1 MGESIVPWD
10 GMIEDPKFMHELE
23 HADNGMFLI
32 KGTFSAQSYSC
43 IIDTRN
49 DTWFSLD
56 AVQPQQESDPVDS
69 LNSSGNQS
77 QEETR
82 SRQVQSP
89 QVSLSFQSAQNIPI
103 LPSYID
109 HEGVDE
115 KSVNGSE

>member
-23 HADNGMFLI
+23 HAGNGMFLI

-56 AVQPQQESDPVDS
+56 TVQVQQGADPIDS

-77 QEETR
+77 QDEAV

-89 QVSLSFQSAQNIPI
+89 PFRPCKAAEKPDQFFLHI
-103 LPSYID
+103 LIVR
-109 HEGVDE
+109 ELMKRV
-115 KSVNGSE
+115 

>member
-1 MGESIVPWD
+1 MDKWD
-10 GMIEDPKFMHELE
+10 L
-23 HADNGMFLI
+23 
-32 KGTFSAQSYSC
+32 SAQSYSC

-56 AVQPQQESDPVDS
+56 TVQVQQGADPIDS

-77 QEETR
+77 QDEAV

-89 QVSLSFQSAQNIPI
+89 PSALSFQSAQNIPI

-109 HEGVDE
+109 REEVDE
-115 KSVNGSE
+115 KSVIGSE